1 MSQYT
6 TGRPPSLFVETG
18 QRFTRLV
25 VIADTR
31 KVTRSYPGG
40 IRAAVCR
47 CDCGGEVTVAI
58 AQLLSGKT
66 RSCGCLKRES
76 AAVTVRNERIEQWRR
91 SPENR
96 QRLIDANPWSS
107 PEGREVMLQ
116 VTRSAEHR
124 ERAASQ
130 MTIHGLEK
138 HPLYNTWNGM
148 MHRCYNDRRENFK
161 WYGGRGIQVCPEW
174 HDVVAFIAWIEA
186 NLGARPDGMTLDRY
200 PDPDGNYEPGNVRW
214 ATWVQQAR
222 NRSAS

>member
-1 MSQYT
+1 
-6 TGRPPSLFVETG
+6 
-18 QRFTRLV
+18 
-25 VIADTR
+25 
-31 KVTRSYPGG
+31 
-40 IRAAVCR
+40 
-47 CDCGGEVTVAI
+47 VTVAI

-66 RSCGCLKRES
+66 RSCGCLKREL
-76 AAVTVRNERIEQWRR
+76 AAVMIRDERIVQWRR

-116 VTRSAEHR
+116 VVRSAEHR

-138 HPLYNTWNGM
+138 HPLYSTWSGM

-174 HDVVAFIAWIEA
+174 HDVAAFIAWISEH
-186 NLGARPDGMTLDRY
+186 LGPKADGMTLDRY

-214 ATWVQQAR
+214 ATRKQQAR